1 MGGPR
6 GPRGASGQVGETT
19 EVYSAAGL
27 RLPFGAALEEG
38 VAFLKAA
45 HSRAA
50 TEQGRTQV
58 LRL

>member
-6 GPRGASGQVGETT
+6 GPRGASGQVGETS

-27 RLPFGAALEEG
+27 RLALEEG

-45 HSRAA
+45 QSGAA

-58 LRL
+58 LRP